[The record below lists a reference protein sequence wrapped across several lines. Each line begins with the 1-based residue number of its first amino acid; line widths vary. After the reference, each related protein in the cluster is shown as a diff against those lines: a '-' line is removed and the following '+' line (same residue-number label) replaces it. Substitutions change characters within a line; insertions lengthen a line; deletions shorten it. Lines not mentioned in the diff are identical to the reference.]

1 MKKLLTVLSAAVL
14 LAGCADKQT
23 CRTAHPE
30 WTYNSVVYEMNVR
43 QSTDEGTFAAAE
55 ERLPELRDLGVDIV
69 WLMPIHPIGEKG
81 RKGSLGSYYAIRDYY
96 AVNPEFGTMADFE
109 HFLAAAH
116 SLGLRVILDCV
127 ANHTSPD
134 AAWVDEKRR
143 IGISATRSAIP
154 SSSTT
159 GPTSRNSTTR
169 MPTCARR

>member
-1 MKKLLTVLSAAVL
+1 MKKLLTVLSAAAL

-43 QSTDEGTFAAAE
+43 QSTAEGTFAAAE

-134 AAWVDEKRR
+134 AAWVDEKPREWYIR
-143 IGISATRSAIP
+143 LSLIHI
-154 SSSTT
+154 
-159 GPTSRNSTTR
+159 
-169 MPTCARR
+169 